1 MLGSMTDMEK
11 FIQEGTALLA
21 DIRHSHELAVAKEES
36 ANNRIKF
43 IQWIIVVFLV
53 PMLVTS
59 GANSV
64 KNAKQMDS
72 DEIYELFSTKERT
85 VFLQN
90 RIYEMN
96 EKKFM
101 KAASKEGINTDEE
114 YGTALKE
121 FIGDKSRGGR

>member
-59 GANSV
+59 GTNSV

-121 FIGDKSRGGR
+121 FIGDESRGGK

>member
-59 GANSV
+59 GTNSV

-121 FIGDKSRGGR
+121 FIGDESREGK

>member
-43 IQWIIVVFLV
+43 VQWIIVVFLV

-59 GANSV
+59 GTNSV

-114 YGTALKE
+114 YVTALKE
-121 FIGDKSRGGR
+121 FIGDKSRGGK

>member
-59 GANSV
+59 GTNSV

-121 FIGDKSRGGR
+121 FIGDKSRGGK

>member
-1 MLGSMTDMEK
+1 MTDMEK

-59 GANSV
+59 GTNSV

-121 FIGDKSRGGR
+121 FIGDKSRGGK

>member
-43 IQWIIVVFLV
+43 VQWIIVVFLV

-59 GANSV
+59 GTNSV

-121 FIGDKSRGGR
+121 FIGDKSRGGK

>member
-1 MLGSMTDMEK
+1 MEK

-43 IQWIIVVFLV
+43 IQWIIVVFLI